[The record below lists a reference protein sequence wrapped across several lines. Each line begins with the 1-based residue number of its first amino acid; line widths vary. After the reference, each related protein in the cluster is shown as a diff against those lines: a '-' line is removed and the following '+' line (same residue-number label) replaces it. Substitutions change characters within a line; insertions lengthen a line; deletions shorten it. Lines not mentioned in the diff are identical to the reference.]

1 MNKKIFSLAFTAVAI
16 SAHAQDTTKTKDL
29 DPLTVTANK
38 VEQKQSTT
46 GKVVT
51 VITKEQLEKSSG
63 KTVSQILNEQAG
75 IVIAGAYNNAGS
87 VQTVYMRGASPGRVL
102 ILLDGVPVNDPS
114 FINNEYD
121 MNFFSINEVERIEV
135 CRGAQST
142 LYGSDAVAGV
152 INIITLNKDINKP
165 FNVKA
170 TAAYGSFNTFKGN
183 VQLFGKH
190 KKITYQ
196 ARYARLST
204 NGFSSAHDTTGN
216 AGYDNDAYKGNVASA
231 AVIYQFAKKAGI
243 RAFTQ
248 YSNYRADIDAGIFRD
263 ERDYYIDNS
272 VHTSGASFN
281 YKTDNITLTANYQY
295 SDLERTYLNDSGYV
309 HPAAFG
315 KYERNAYEGRTQFA
329 EIFASI
335 KLGNGFTLLQ
345 GGDHRWGLM
354 NNDYLSI
361 SSFGPYATNFPDTSV
376 SQSSVYASVMYS
388 SPDKKFNIESGGRI
402 NVHSR
407 YGSNHTY
414 TFNPSYKISENYR
427 IFGSI
432 ASGFKAPSIYQ
443 LSMVLPNTTLKPEES
458 VNYEAGINQQYKKF
472 NNRLVFFYREIE
484 NGIDYNNGPWPNSG
498 YFNFQRQ
505 IVRGLEYELNYNPA
519 KQWNITANYTFLS
532 VREATQSRHTFHDT
546 VYTYALRRPKHNIN
560 FTTSYQFTEGLFASI
575 SAKYMGERNDVG
587 GTGYMAKDAELDGYF
602 FINAYAEYKL
612 KKQFRFFV
620 DIQNISNE
628 KFFDIRGYNAMPF
641 MLTGGVT
648 FTW

>member
-1 MNKKIFSLAFTAVAI
+1 MNKMTFTLALMAAAFSAG
-16 SAHAQDTTKTKDL
+16 AQDTTKTKDL

-102 ILLDGVPVNDPS
+102 ILMDGIPVNDPS

-121 MNFFSINEVERIEV
+121 MNFFSINEIERIEV

-152 INIITLNKDINKP
+152 INIITIDKDINKP
-165 FNVKA
+165 FNIKA
-170 TAAYGSFNTFKGN
+170 TTTYGSYNTFKGN
-183 VQLFGKH
+183 LQLYGKH

-204 NGFSSAHDTTGN
+204 DGFSSAHDSTGK
-216 AGYDNDAYKGNVASA
+216 AGFDNDAYKGNVASA
-231 AVIYQFAKKAGI
+231 AVIYQFAKQASI

-248 YSNYRADIDAGIFRD
+248 YSNYRSHIDAAIFRD
-263 ERDYYIDNS
+263 DRDYYIDNS

-281 YKTDNITLTANYQY
+281 YRSDKITLTANYQY
-295 SDLERTYLNDSGYV
+295 SDLERVYLNDSNHVPSG
-309 HPAAFG
+309 AFS

-335 KLGNGFTLLQ
+335 KLGSGFTLLQ

-354 NNDYLSI
+354 NNDYLSV
-361 SSFGPYATNFPDTSV
+361 SSFGPYASNFPDTSL
-376 SQSSVYASVMYS
+376 SQSSVYASLMYGS
-388 SPDKKFNIESGGRI
+388 ADKRFNAELGGRL

-414 TFNPSYKISENYR
+414 TFNPSYKISEHYR

-443 LSMVLPNTTLKPEES
+443 LSMVLPNHRLDPEHS
-458 VNYEAGINQQYKKF
+458 VNYEIGINEQHKKI
-472 NNRLVFFYREIE
+472 NNRLVFFYRDIK
-484 NGIDYNNGPWPNSG
+484 NGIDYSNGVWPMPSG

-505 IVRGLEYELNYNPA
+505 IVRGLEYELNYQPT
-519 KQWNITANYTFLS
+519 KKWNITANYAFLS
-532 VREATQSRHTFHDT
+532 ARETTQSRHTFKDT
-546 VYTYALRRPKHNIN
+546 VYSYVLRRPKHNIN
-560 FTTSYQFTEGLFASI
+560 FATGYQFTPGLFASLN
-575 SAKYMGERNDVG
+575 AKYVGGRNDVG
-587 GTGYMAKDAELDGYF
+587 GYMSKDVALDSYF

-612 KKQFRFFV
+612 KKHFKFFI
-620 DIQNISNE
+620 DMQNITDQH
-628 KFFDIRGYNAMPF
+628 FFDIRGYNAMPF
-641 MLTGGVT
+641 MITGGVT
-648 FTW
+648 FTR